1 MLWAPMGEVL
11 EEFQVVSSCR
21 TNCLSM
27 TKGEIEEFRQGF
39 KKKKPQKKS
48 VEGANTAPTVPSG

>member
-1 MLWAPMGEVL
+1 MGEVL